1 MEFTPAFPCYNFK
14 HMKTEAKQPYLFNS
28 ISELHRE
35 LGLPSPL
42 HPLVSLVDYSTIKTD
57 TTDLKKGMIFN
68 FYKVSYKKNFK
79 GKIRYGQSYYD
90 FDEGGLSFVSP
101 NQLISAA
108 GEEEA
113 DYGGYTLLFHPDFI
127 RQHPLGKNI
136 KNYGFFSYSVAE
148 ALYLSEKEK
157 NVITGIFKNIEMEL
171 DSSIDHFSQDVMIS
185 QIELLLNYSKRFY
198 SRQFITRKS
207 GNNDLSLKLEELLSN
222 YFDDEKTLV
231 TGLPTVKQLSDE
243 LQVTPHYLSDMLRT
257 LTGQNTQQH
266 IHNKLID
273 KAREILST
281 TNLSIAEVAYRLGFE
296 HPQSFNKIFKRKT
309 KMSPVEFRQS
319 FN

>member
-1 MEFTPAFPCYNFK
+1 
-14 HMKTEAKQPYLFNS
+14 MKTEAKQPYLFNS

>member
-1 MEFTPAFPCYNFK
+1 MEIYTTFPCYNFK
-14 HMKTEAKQPYLFNS
+14 HMKTEAKPYLFNS

-35 LGLPSPL
+35 LGLPAPL

-108 GEEEA
+108 EEEEA
-113 DYGGYTLLFHPDFI
+113 EYGGYTLLFHPDFI

-157 NVITGIFKNIEMEL
+157 NVITGIFRNIEMEL

-207 GNNDLSLKLEELLSN
+207 GNNDLSLKLEELLSS

-243 LQVTPHYLSDMLRT
+243 LHVTPHYLSDMLRT

-266 IHNKLID
+266 IHNKLIE
-273 KAREILST
+273 KAREMLST

-296 HPQSFNKIFKRKT
+296 HPQSFNKLFKRKT
-309 KMSPVEFRQS
+309 SMSPVEFRQS